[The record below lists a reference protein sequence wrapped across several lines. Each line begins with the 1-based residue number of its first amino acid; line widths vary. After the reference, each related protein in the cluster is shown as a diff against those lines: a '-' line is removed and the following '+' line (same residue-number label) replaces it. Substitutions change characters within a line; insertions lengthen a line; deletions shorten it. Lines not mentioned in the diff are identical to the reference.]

1 MKMNVE
7 FESREELLSF
17 VSMFGA
23 TPVTAAISGE
33 KCGQA
38 APVKADKQ
46 KEEAKPAAEKV
57 KKDKTETKKEEPKV
71 EEKKEEV
78 TKVNAE
84 VTGIDETPTEESP
97 KDAEIKEE
105 NSGDQVEVTK
115 EMVRAIC
122 SKAIKAGKSA
132 EVKNIVSKYGAAKL
146 PDLKEECYADAYKD
160 VEALL

>member
-17 VSMFGA
+17 VGMFGGA
-23 TPVTAAISGE
+23 TTNITIP
-33 KCGQA
+33 GQA
-38 APVKADKQ
+38 GPVKTE
-46 KEEAKPAAEKV
+46 KETKAAGEKV
-57 KKDKTETKKEEPKV
+57 KKDKVETKKEEPTKV
-71 EEKKEEV
+71 E
-78 TKVNAE
+78 TE
-84 VTGIDETPTEESP
+84 VTGEDTTPTDPP
-97 KDAEIKEE
+97 KDAEVNEE
-105 NSGDQVEVTK
+105 NSGEEVTITK

>member
-17 VSMFGA
+17 VGMFGG
-23 TPVTAAISGE
+23 TAITNITVSE
-33 KCGQA
+33 QS
-38 APVKADKQ
+38 APVKTEKP
-46 KEEAKPAAEKV
+46 KEEVKVATEKV
-57 KKDKTETKKEEPKV
+57 KKNKVAPVEDKKEEA
-71 EEKKEEV
+71 
-78 TKVNAE
+78 TKVDAE
-84 VTGIDETPTEESP
+84 VTGVDTTSTEP
-97 KDAEIKEE
+97 LKDVEVSEE
-105 NSGDQVEVTK
+105 NSGEEVEITSV
-115 EMVRAIC
+115 MVRAIC

>member
-7 FESREELLSF
+7 FESREELLGF
-17 VSMFGA
+17 VSMFGGST
-23 TPVTAAISGE
+23 TPTNIIISGQSATVNPE
-33 KCGQA
+33 KA
-38 APVKADKQ
+38 KEVVKV
-46 KEEAKPAAEKV
+46 EKV
-57 KKDKTETKKEEPKV
+57 KKDKVSPVEDKKEEP
-71 EEKKEEV
+71 

-84 VTGIDETPTEESP
+84 VAGVDTTSKEPP
-97 KDAEIKEE
+97 NDAEIKEE
-105 NSGDQVEVTK
+105 NSGDEEVNITK

-132 EVKNIVSKYGAAKL
+132 EVKNIVSKYGASKL

>member
-17 VSMFGA
+17 VGMFGA
-23 TPVTAAISGE
+23 AKELVTS
-33 KCGQA
+33 KGQA
-38 APVKADKQ
+38 VLVEDKDKNKAEDKH
-46 KEEAKPAAEKV
+46 AAEKT
-57 KKDKTETKKEEPKV
+57 KKDKAETKKEEKSKV
-71 EEKKEEV
+71 QDKKEV
-78 TKVNAE
+78 AVNVEAE
-84 VTGIDETPTEESP
+84 ETGVDETPTGQI
-97 KDAEIKEE
+97 KDAEVTEE
-105 NSGDQVEVTK
+105 NKEAEAKITK

-132 EVKNIVSKYGAAKL
+132 EVKNIVSKYGASKL